1 MKRLF
6 FSAMLA
12 IVAIGGAL
20 TSKAGA
26 VYYDA
31 ASNPVDC
38 TGTGA
43 LCRDINPA
51 QTLWTQPNQQG
62 QSILSSQLDETNKFN

>member
-6 FSAMLA
+6 FSALLA
-12 IVAIGGAL
+12 IVAIGGSL

-26 VYYDA
+26 VYFDA
-31 ASNPVDC
+31 DSKEIDC

-43 LCRDINPA
+43 LCRTAIGP
-51 QTLWTQPNQQG
+51 QTLWSQPDQQG
-62 QSILSSQLDETNKFN
+62 AVFQSTSLDNSNKLK